1 MARSDYAALITE
13 SASEYLAHTELQRFG
28 FDPYLP
34 QVKKRQHLRPG
45 KFVMRHYPLF
55 PRYLFVRYAD
65 AHHPSIRL
73 ARGIARNRCLL
84 ADENGRPWRAPCAAI
99 EAVKQAE
106 INGLFDEILHKGD
119 AVTFTYGVLAM
130 VRSVLASDA
139 STAGMVDVITPLFGG
154 ARARVDSAKMVHA

>member
-28 FDPYLP
+28 LIAYLP
-34 QVKKRQHLRPG
+34 QFKKRQHLRHG
-45 KFVMRHYPLF
+45 QFVMRHYPLF

-73 ARGIARNRCLL
+73 ARGISRNNHLL
-84 ADENGRPWRAPCAAI
+84 ADADGRPWRAPCKAI

-154 ARARVDSAKMVHA
+154 ARARVDSTKMVSA

>member
-28 FDPYLP
+28 FDSYLP
-34 QVKKRQHLRPG
+34 QLKKRHHLRPG

-73 ARGIARNRCLL
+73 ARGICRHNTLL
-84 ADENGRPWRAPCAAI
+84 ADENGRPWRAPCKAI

-119 AVTFTYGVLAM
+119 AVTFSYGVLATL
-130 VRSVLASDA
+130 RSVLASDA
-139 STAGMVDVITPLFGG
+139 DTAGMVNVITPLFGG
-154 ARARVDSAKMVHA
+154 ARARVNSAKMVHA